1 MSDRQNPLS
10 PNPLTQLMRE
20 IRRTILED
28 IAEALHNL
36 GFIGGSKIDGSHIVG
51 QVPVGSARIVIQHDG
66 VQVGDPTYII
76 NFIGS
81 GFTVEADP
89 SNNRINI
96 GVPLAAG
103 PSQLIDDSLTDITDD
118 ADVLMVAG

>member
-1 MSDRQNPLS
+1 MDRNNPLS

-28 IAEALHNL
+28 LAEALHNL
-36 GFIGGSKIDGSHIVG
+36 GFIGGNKIDAGHLVG
-51 QVPVGSARIVIQHDG
+51 QVPVGSARIVIQHDS

-76 NFIGS
+76 NFVGTA
-81 GFTVEADP
+81 FTVEADP

-103 PSQLIDDSLTDITDD
+103 PSGLIDDALADITDD
-118 ADVLMVAG
+118 ASEPMVAG